1 MLMIVGLMPGTA
13 ELREFE
19 LADDHLVGYAYVFGL
34 SVVQLAT
41 SFLTVGLA
49 SRWGVELMNRRVP
62 RLPVIMVA
70 TLGGLAVTWLFT
82 VSMTTQI
89 LTGHRPDAGHTHGT
103 ALVLMVACYAP
114 IVLWGPL
121 ELLATYGYWRR
132 RRATV
137 PAPQLHGQRR
147 QVVSGG

>member
-1 MLMIVGLMPGTA
+1 MIVGLMPGTA
-13 ELREFE
+13 ELRAFE
-19 LADDHLVGYAYVFGL
+19 LADDHVAGYAYVFGL
-34 SVVQLAT
+34 SVVQLTA

-70 TLGGLAVTWLFT
+70 TLGGVAVTWLFT
-82 VSMTTQI
+82 ISMATQV
-89 LTGHRPDAGHTHGT
+89 LTGHRPDAGHVHG
-103 ALVLMVACYAP
+103 AAAVVMIACYAP

-121 ELLATYGYWRR
+121 ELLATYGYWQRR
-132 RRATV
+132 RTNL
-137 PAPQLHGQRR
+137 PAPQLRRQRR

>member
-1 MLMIVGLMPGTA
+1 MPGTA
-13 ELREFE
+13 ELRAFE

-34 SVVQLAT
+34 SIVQLTT

-49 SRWGVELMNRRVP
+49 SRWGVVLMNRPVP
-62 RLPVIMVA
+62 RLPVIVVA
-70 TLGGLAVTWLFT
+70 ALGGLAVTWLFT
-82 VSMTTQI
+82 ISMATQV

-103 ALVLMVACYAP
+103 ALVVMVACYAP

-121 ELLATYGYWRR
+121 KLLATYGYWQRR
-132 RRATV
+132 RTTL
-137 PAPQLHGQRR
+137 PAPQLRSQRR